1 MGRASART
9 LLLRDS
15 IQIHHLLVGWCS
27 ILLSYTMLPSSIP
40 FFVSLVEVFLL
51 AQPNMHF
58 RVPCQ
63 GDRRSAVTH
72 DHQSLSW
79 LCKYRAG
86 ISARSSRK
94 WIKVGFGLLRIFSI
108 FFFPQVLVCC
118 RYYHNIPPFRDKAI
132 NGELSFRY
140 PFFFKSFFEFD
151 LEWKKSNETCDGY

>member
-1 MGRASART
+1 LGRASART

-63 GDRRSAVTH
+63 GDRRSAVMH

-86 ISARSSRK
+86 ISARSSTK
-94 WIKVGFGLLRIFSI
+94 WIKVGFGLLIIFSI
-108 FFFPQVLVCC
+108 FFFFPQVLVCC

-140 PFFFKSFFEFD
+140 PFFKSFFEF
-151 LEWKKSNETCDGY
+151 EWKKSNETCDGY

>member
-1 MGRASART
+1 
-9 LLLRDS
+9 
-15 IQIHHLLVGWCS
+15 
-27 ILLSYTMLPSSIP
+27 MLPSSIP

-86 ISARSSRK
+86 ISARSSTK

-108 FFFPQVLVCC
+108 FFFFPHLNSSSCLIC
-118 RYYHNIPPFRDKAI
+118 HYYHNIPPFRDKAI
-132 NGELSFRY
+132 NGESTSIRY
-140 PFFFKSFFEFD
+140 PFFFKSFFEF
-151 LEWKKSNETCDGY
+151 EWKKSNETCDGY

>member
-1 MGRASART
+1 MLCFFLKIFFATPLSRQSLASEGSLCMRT
-9 LLLRDS
+9 LLPRDS

-58 RVPCQ
+58 RVPCL

-86 ISARSSRK
+86 ISARSSTK
-94 WIKVGFGLLRIFSI
+94 WIKVGFGLLRIYSI
-108 FFFPQVLVCC
+108 FFFSSSSCLQPVLSQ
-118 RYYHNIPPFRDKAI
+118 YP
-132 NGELSFRY
+132 SF
-140 PFFFKSFFEFD
+140 
-151 LEWKKSNETCDGY
+151 

>member
-1 MGRASART
+1 
-9 LLLRDS
+9 
-15 IQIHHLLVGWCS
+15 
-27 ILLSYTMLPSSIP
+27 MLPSSIP

-86 ISARSSRK
+86 ISARSSTK
-94 WIKVGFGLLRIFSI
+94 WIKVGFGLLKIFYIFS
-108 FFFPQVLVCC
+108 FFSSSSCLIC

-132 NGELSFRY
+132 NGESSIRY
-140 PFFFKSFFEFD
+140 PFFFKSFFEF
-151 LEWKKSNETCDGY
+151 EWKKSNETCDGY

>member
-1 MGRASART
+1 
-9 LLLRDS
+9 
-15 IQIHHLLVGWCS
+15 
-27 ILLSYTMLPSSIP
+27 MLPSSIP

-86 ISARSSRK
+86 ISARSSTK

-108 FFFPQVLVCC
+108 FSFFSSSSCLIC
-118 RYYHNIPPFRDKAI
+118 RYYRNIPPFRDKAI
-132 NGELSFRY
+132 NGESSIR
-140 PFFFKSFFEFD
+140 FFFKSFFIF
-151 LEWKKSNETCDGY
+151 EWKKSNETCDGY

>member
-1 MGRASART
+1 LGRASART

-27 ILLSYTMLPSSIP
+27 ILLSSTMLPSSIP

-86 ISARSSRK
+86 ISARSSTK
-94 WIKVGFGLLRIFSI
+94 WIKVGFGLLIIFSI
-108 FFFPQVLVCC
+108 FSFFSSSSCLIC
-118 RYYHNIPPFRDKAI
+118 RYYHNIPRDKAI
-132 NGELSFRY
+132 NGESSIRY
-140 PFFFKSFFEFD
+140 PFIFKSF
-151 LEWKKSNETCDGY
+151 EWKKSNETCDGY